1 MEHFKSFSED
11 ENGYVLHN
19 ELGDSKRVIRTQDE
33 INIIAQKLANEKC
46 EEYDFLEA
54 PEDNLERIKNIV
66 FEATHEKIFARMGVE
81 NSTKNLLRL
90 SYYLLFDE
98 VPERFV

>member
-11 ENGYVLHN
+11 ENGYVLHD
-19 ELGDSKRVIRTQDE
+19 EFGDSKRVIRTQDE
-33 INIIAQKLANEKC
+33 INILAQKLANEKC
-46 EEYDFLEA
+46 EEYDFLKA
-54 PEDNLERIKNIV
+54 PEDNLEAIQNME
-66 FEATHEKIFARMGVE
+66 FEAIHEKIFARMGIE
-81 NSTKNLLRL
+81 NNTKNLLRL